1 MKPPSC
7 NYVPLVVHDFAESR
21 YNANDPVLEQEVCA
35 MHPSRVSLLKLRF
48 FLLAVFATTIIM
60 PHHAA
65 AQQSTPP
72 ATSPEPATQTYS
84 QEPQVPASNYDKAI
98 FRDPVPSAQLE
109 FLNHYAG
116 HEAKRVLR
124 DKQYHK
130 LMHRMIP
137 DLMFHYGWDMMLT
150 DALEKV
156 LTDSQIP
163 VQIRDGRYV
172 EISGRSGP
180 YLQGRGFMWIDMQE
194 GIALGGFYFHPTNG
208 EPTPTVTVFSHQVK
222 EDTLKMSQLPP
233 AFAEEL
239 TRWSAQSN
247 VPQVTTRYFIG
258 DSHKKILLEHD
269 EDYCAGGS
277 AAPADCEQMNA
288 DAADIDLDAAYYLDQ
303 TNHATNATA
312 WMIEGPDQVAWI
324 QVRDNTCRAV
334 ADRLGCRI
342 RITRERTRVIINR
355 HSVVQIPHK

>member
-1 MKPPSC
+1 
-7 NYVPLVVHDFAESR
+7 
-21 YNANDPVLEQEVCA
+21 

-48 FLLAVFATTIIM
+48 FLLAVFATTILM
-60 PHHAA
+60 PRPAG

-72 ATSPEPATQTYS
+72 ASSPEPATQTDS
-84 QEPQVPASNYDKAI
+84 QEAQVQEPQVQESQVHETQVPTSNYDKAI

-109 FLNHYAG
+109 FLNQYAG
-116 HEAKRVLR
+116 QEAKRVLR

-137 DLMFHYGWDMMLT
+137 DPMFHYGWDMTLT
-150 DALEKV
+150 DALDKV
-156 LTDSQIP
+156 LTDSKIP

-172 EISGRSGP
+172 EISGGSGP

-194 GIALGGFYFHPTNG
+194 GIALGGFYFRPTNG
-208 EPTPTVTVFSHQVK
+208 EPTPTVTVFSRQVK

-233 AFAEEL
+233 AFVEEL
-239 TRWSAQSN
+239 TRWSAQSR

-269 EDYCAGGS
+269 EDYCAGGA

-288 DAADIDLDAAYYLDQ
+288 DAADIDLDAAYYLEQ

-324 QVRDNTCRAV
+324 QVRNNTCRAV
-334 ADRLGCRI
+334 PDRLGCRI

-355 HSVVQIPHK
+355 HSVAQIPHR